1 MSAREVPLSA
11 PRHVGELRHFGF
23 LGPDQDRELFHKPP
37 QLFDRTAPR
46 EVLAEAMG
54 ATLYTP
60 ATFDGVAKKVA
71 RQAEEG
77 LTSAVICLEDA
88 IADDDVAA
96 AEDNL
101 VDELREAAT
110 WRHGGPT
117 LPLLFVRVRTPGQLL
132 ALVDR
137 LGDAITVLTGFVLPK
152 FRPDIGMRFLA
163 ALDVATREA
172 RRRAADGQLFP
183 SADDVRLY
191 GMPILE
197 TPEVAHRETRLD
209 FLREV
214 QGILAGHRSSVLSVR
229 FGGTDLCGVYGLRR
243 PPDLTIYDVGVVRDA
258 IIDIVDVF
266 GRHDGWVVPGPVW
279 EYFDRPERIWKPQLR
294 QTLFEEHLDERQ
306 GRKLRV
312 QLIDHHF
319 DGLIREVELDQANG
333 LTGKT
338 VIHPTHVRLVNALH
352 AVSHEEHQDAVE
364 ILGDPTS
371 GAAASGYRNK
381 MNEPK
386 PHRRWAMRV
395 MRRAGAFGVLAPDQS
410 FVNLLDA

>member
-1 MSAREVPLSA
+1 V
-11 PRHVGELRHFGF
+11 H
-23 LGPDQDRELFHKPP
+23 
-37 QLFDRTAPR
+37 
-46 EVLAEAMG
+46 
-54 ATLYTP
+54 
-60 ATFDGVAKKVA
+60 
-71 RQAEEG
+71 
-77 LTSAVICLEDA
+77 
-88 IADDDVAA
+88 
-96 AEDNL
+96 
-101 VDELREAAT
+101 
-110 WRHGGPT
+110 
-117 LPLLFVRVRTPGQLL
+117 
-132 ALVDR
+132 
-137 LGDAITVLTGFVLPK
+137 
-152 FRPDIGMRFLA
+152 
-163 ALDVATREA
+163 
-172 RRRAADGQLFP
+172 
-183 SADDVRLY
+183 
-191 GMPILE
+191 
-197 TPEVAHRETRLD
+197 
-209 FLREV
+209 
-214 QGILAGHRSSVLSVR
+214 GILAGHRSSVLSVR

-312 QLIDHHF
+312 QLIDRHF

-352 AVSHEEHQDAVE
+352 AVTHEEHEDAVE

-386 PHRRWAMRV
+386 PHRRWALRV
-395 MRRAGAFGVLAPDQS
+395 MRRASAFGVLAPDQS